1 MRTSFILVTHQGMTP
16 NIINSNSILC
26 FFTAKLFQKPSFTLF
41 RFDCKRKI
49 TTMIGD
55 VLSPI
60 PPPPPFVE
68 SKPFTQ
74 HPKSIRDILDDY
86 YEEASFSSEENSN
99 AGHFDSTNIADS
111 VLAEIERIS
120 PAIEN
125 ICNSKNILPD
135 ESSPQQPKE
144 HILADEIVSSRCQ
157 ESVEQK
163 KQQSITVSSEHA
175 KPVNKIKL
183 DHPSSGDVKM
193 ALPHH
198 KVETTDKV
206 EVTLENMKPQDAGIE
221 TVPSSNPSNPTSC
234 KKKFL
239 RKGSRKEPSALHRV
253 SLEETVRRPL
263 SRQKSLNETIKEEKI
278 KNLEKMQEKQLE
290 DLKKRIDRRQKA
302 REDIQK
308 KKSGCKVQVSD
319 IVDASENEITQTN
332 RGSSPNPN
340 DAKQS
345 IDSSSSASSS
355 NSSYS
360 MESEDDSNDDTSSSD
375 IASVKEIRTRVVKES
390 NRQSKHQT
398 KERINPKRTPSTRLD
413 KNMTRRSTSNSKM
426 EFKSPEIE
434 EQWQLIKSMRRRQET
449 ALRNAEKEREETK
462 AWATAE
468 KEKLNKWKNQQR
480 TLIEKEKK
488 RVNNSIMISQRKKR
502 QEKLEEQAA
511 EAVQFSSKKAREEIN
526 GLTESLN
533 KSRVEMDVIKSRHR
547 LNEKRWKDMIS
558 ERDKRILELRQELD
572 SSIEAQEKSKAENTT
587 LLEKIDRLI
596 EENRRMKS
604 KLKKKSKEA
613 TKVQDNTKAKEARD
627 ENSLDSVRDV
637 REEQCCNVKRA
648 LLDDPI
654 IMDNDLLRSI
664 NTHPDLLPEPKEDW
678 LRANSKADDDT
689 CQPTADDTQAN
700 HTPSIDRP
708 KKESRTFFPPS
719 ETSRSNSNHRDDN
732 AGSRM
737 TTYQN
742 GTVKE
747 TLPDGTTIVRFV
759 NGDVKTSYKNIGITV
774 YYYHESKTSHTTH
787 PDGTQLFEFASGQK
801 EKHLPNGEKEV
812 CYPDGTI
819 QLFLPESGGTETLFP
834 DGVRLFEETGG
845 RKNVLNF

>member
-1 MRTSFILVTHQGMTP
+1 
-16 NIINSNSILC
+16 
-26 FFTAKLFQKPSFTLF
+26 
-41 RFDCKRKI
+41 
-49 TTMIGD
+49 MIKD

-68 SKPFTQ
+68 SKPFNQ

-86 YEEASFSSEENSN
+86 YEEASFSSDENSS
-99 AGHFDSTNIADS
+99 AGHFDSMNIADS

-125 ICNSKNILPD
+125 ICSSKNNMPG
-135 ESSPQQPKE
+135 ESFPPKPRE
-144 HILADEIVSSRCQ
+144 HNSTDEIVSSRC
-157 ESVEQK
+157 EETVEEK
-163 KQQSITVSSEHA
+163 KQQSITVLSEDA
-175 KPVNKIKL
+175 KPVNKIEIEPPNAGNAKTT
-183 DHPSSGDVKM
+183 
-193 ALPHH
+193 LPLHE
-198 KVETTDKV
+198 VETNTKV
-206 EVTLENMKPQDAGIE
+206 VTLENMKPQDVGIE
-221 TVPSSNPSNPTSC
+221 TVSSSKTSNPTSC

-239 RKGSRKEPSALHRV
+239 RKGSRKEPSALHRL
-253 SLEETVRRPL
+253 SLEETVKRPM

-308 KKSGCKVQVSD
+308 KKNGCKVQVSD
-319 IVDASENEITQTN
+319 IVDASEKEMTQGK
-332 RGSSPNPN
+332 RGSSTNPN
-340 DAKQS
+340 DSQHS
-345 IDSSSSASSS
+345 VDGSSCESSS

-360 MESEDDSNDDTSSSD
+360 LESEEDSNDDKSSSD
-375 IASVKEIRTRVVKES
+375 IERVKETKSRVIKES
-390 NRQSKHQT
+390 TRQSKHQS
-398 KERINPKRTPSTRLD
+398 KERMNPKRTLSTRLD
-413 KNMTRRSTSNSKM
+413 KDMKRRSTSNSKM

-462 AWATAE
+462 AWAAAE
-468 KEKLNKWKNQQR
+468 KEKLNRWKDQQR

-547 LNEKRWKDMIS
+547 LNEKRWKDMIG

-572 SSIEAQEKSKAENTT
+572 STIEIQQKSKAENTT
-587 LLEKIDRLI
+587 LLEKIDRLM
-596 EENRRMKS
+596 EENRKMKS

-613 TKVQDNTKAKEARD
+613 KKIQDDTKAKETRD
-627 ENSLDSVRDV
+627 ENSEDSSHDV
-637 REEQCCNVKRA
+637 KEEERCNEKRA
-648 LLDDPI
+648 LQDDHI
-654 IMDNDLLRSI
+654 VMDNDLLRSI

-678 LRANSKADDDT
+678 LRANAKANDDT
-689 CQPTADDTQAN
+689 CEPTADDVQTN
-700 HTPSIDRP
+700 STSIDRP
-708 KKESRTFFPPS
+708 KKEPSTFFPPS
-719 ETSRSNSNHRDDN
+719 ESNSHHRDDN
-732 AGSRM
+732 VGSRL

-747 TLPDGTTIVRFV
+747 TFPDGTTIVRFV

-774 YYYHESKTSHTTH
+774 YFYHESKTSHTTH

-812 CYPDGTI
+812 CYPDGTV
-819 QLFLPESGGTETLFP
+819 QLFLPDRGGTETLFP

-845 RKNVLNF
+845 RKDVLNF